1 MNSARIRWTD
11 PDGDHETELTLL
23 DWVAWEKQTGK
34 SAGKGVD
41 QITDILTL
49 CWSAAKRNGEKRP
62 FDGFVARLAG
72 LPEIVSQE
80 EAGPTQPG
88 A

>member
-11 PDGDHETELTLL
+11 TDGDHEAELTLL

-34 SAGKGVD
+34 SAGKGID

-62 FDGFVARLAG
+62 FDGWVARLED
-72 LPEIVSQE
+72 LPTLVGEGAE
-80 EAGPTQPG
+80 DPTQPG